1 VATREPRFRGTITY
15 TKRPVAGI
23 TLYQDTGR
31 KDGAS
36 IEEMLDELEKSDI
49 LSARKELLL
58 SKLRERGVIA
68 TKTDKKAEL
77 NPKRYLVDP
86 DTGKITVD
94 EEDGEYTYKDAA
106 LISVSIKGKGGHY
119 DEAIDLL
126 NAVKTFA
133 KEGRAEVTE
142 KPKEYYVEPDS
153 GVIVHDPENG
163 EHTLSE
169 ARAISQSMQKGTG
182 PKDEPPLGFIIDND
196 GNLTPLKPGEPVVI
210 KKTLQQPA
218 RTFFLNEN
226 NELVEQ
232 EAGKPIVIK
241 IQQPGSGGPQM
252 MPFPAMSRDGSPVVD
267 KEGKPI
273 YVDIEPQLRWL
284 TFQND
289 QRRADGR
296 HDALIGLVKTVR
308 ENLGDGVAALKAAAA
323 DIKGGPGTQTSEEP
337 QTYECGQCHTQFRV
351 PQGDFEKV
359 TCPNPSCKFEY
370 TKETLESA

>member
-1 VATREPRFRGTITY
+1 MAIREPKFKGTITY

-23 TLYQDTGR
+23 TLYQDTGK
-31 KDGAS
+31 KDGAT

-49 LSARKELLL
+49 LSARKDLLL

-119 DEAIDLL
+119 DEAISLL

-133 KEGRAEVTE
+133 KDESKVVTE
-142 KPKEYYVEPDS
+142 KPKEYYVDPDS

-169 ARAISQSMQKGTG
+169 ARAISQSMQKAG
-182 PKDEPPLGFIIDND
+182 PKDEAPPLGFLIDND
-196 GNLTPLKPGEPVVI
+196 GNLTPLKAGEPVVI

-232 EAGKPIVIK
+232 EAGKPIVVK
-241 IQQPGSGGPQM
+241 IQQPGSGASSM

-284 TFQND
+284 TF
-289 QRRADGR
+289 
-296 HDALIGLVKTVR
+296 
-308 ENLGDGVAALKAAAA
+308 
-323 DIKGGPGTQTSEEP
+323 
-337 QTYECGQCHTQFRV
+337 
-351 PQGDFEKV
+351 
-359 TCPNPSCKFEY
+359 
-370 TKETLESA
+370 